1 MTSNF
6 RMSRLVW
13 LLLGAIIVVLLMYQL
28 RSALLPFIIG
38 GALAYILD
46 PFVTWLERRIPW
58 MSDRP
63 ELKRV
68 VVIAVI
74 FVIAAILAII
84 ALIAGIT
91 AIIHQVQAFISDL
104 PQLIEAARLTFESV
118 STRLAIDIPPELS
131 SLVQDAAQN
140 IGNVV
145 VEAGKRVAGR
155 TLSVISQ
162 TVSLLLGLAM
172 VPLILFY
179 ILKDRGKIIEGMLNT
194 LSPEPRKHT
203 QNVLSILN
211 GVFSSY
217 IRGQLILGL
226 VVGLVVFLGM
236 FLIGLLFAP
245 RLTAYAPVLGI
256 VAGVFELIP
265 VIGPWLG
272 AIPGVIVT
280 LAFAPDMIIPVILL
294 YLLVQLLENSLLVP
308 RIQSESLD
316 LHPVMVLA
324 ALIVGSEV
332 AGLWGIILGPPLAA
346 AGTRSAAVLP
356 ERVAQRRRRR
366 RARRVAAGRSAAYRS
381 DACPRSDERLAAL
394 ANIMSIL

>member
-1 MTSNF
+1 MTSSPF
-6 RMSRLVW
+6 RINRLVW
-13 LLLGAIIVVLLMYQL
+13 LLIGAIVACVLLYQL
-28 RSALLPFIIG
+28 RGALLPFIIG
-38 GALAYILD
+38 GALAYVLD

-58 MSDRP
+58 MSSRP

-68 VVIAVI
+68 IVIAAI
-74 FVIAAILAII
+74 FVIAAILAIVAI
-84 ALIAGIT
+84 IAGIT
-91 AIIHQVQAFISDL
+91 VIVHQVQAFIHDL
-104 PQLIEAARLTFESV
+104 PQLIEAARVTFESI
-118 STRLAIDIPPELS
+118 SARLAIDIPPELS
-131 SLVQDAAQN
+131 SIVQDATQN

-145 VEAGKRVAGR
+145 VDAGKRVAGR

-179 ILKDRGKIIEGMLNT
+179 ILKDRGKLIEGMLDT

-203 QNVLSILN
+203 QNVLGILN
-211 GVFSSY
+211 SVFSSY
-217 IRGQLILGL
+217 IRGQLLLGL
-226 VVGLVVFLGM
+226 VVGVVVFLGI

-245 RLTAYAPVLGI
+245 RLTPYAPVLGI

-280 LAFAPDMIIPVILL
+280 LAFAPDMIIPVVLL
-294 YLLVQLLENSLLVP
+294 YLLIQLLENSLLVP
-308 RIQSESLD
+308 RIQSESLN

-346 AGTRSAAVLP
+346 AGRGVLLYFLS
-356 ERVAQRRRRR
+356 VW
-366 RARRVAAGRSAAYRS
+366 RAEDEIESSV
-381 DACPRSDERLAAL
+381 SDEGEDAQPTESVQGSAPT
-394 ANIMSIL
+394 AESTGD

>member
-1 MTSNF
+1 MASPTF
-6 RMSRLVW
+6 RMSRLLW

-58 MSDRP
+58 LSSRP

-68 VVIAVI
+68 IVIAVI
-74 FVIAAILAII
+74 FIIAAIIAII
-84 ALIAGIT
+84 AIIAGIT
-91 AIIHQVQAFISDL
+91 AIVHQVQAFIHDL
-104 PQLIEAARLTFESV
+104 PQLIEAARVTFESV

-131 SLVQDAAQN
+131 NIVQDAAQN

-145 VEAGKRVAGR
+145 VDAGKRVAGR

-179 ILKDRGKIIEGMLNT
+179 ILKDRGKLIEGMLDT

-203 QNVLSILN
+203 QNILDILN
-211 GVFSSY
+211 DVFSSY
-217 IRGQLILGL
+217 IRGQLLLGL
-226 VVGLVVFLGM
+226 VVGVVVFLGI
-236 FLIGLLFAP
+236 FLMGLLFAP
-245 RLTAYAPVLGI
+245 KLTPYAPVLGI
-256 VAGVFELIP
+256 VAGIFELIP

-308 RIQSESLD
+308 RIQSESLN

-324 ALIVGSEV
+324 ALIIGSEV

-346 AGTRSAAVLP
+346 AGRSVLLYFLSVWRTEDEIEASASEVEDDARPAESAQDSTPAA
-356 ERVAQRRRRR
+356 ESS
-366 RARRVAAGRSAAYRS
+366 G
-381 DACPRSDERLAAL
+381 
-394 ANIMSIL
+394 N

>member
-1 MTSNF
+1 MTSPTF
-6 RMSRLVW
+6 RISRLLW
-13 LLLGAIIVVLLMYQL
+13 LLLGAVVAVLLMYQL
-28 RSALLPFIIG
+28 RTALLPFIIG

-58 MSDRP
+58 MSSRP

-68 VVIAVI
+68 IVIAVI
-74 FVIAAILAII
+74 FIIAAILAVLAIV
-84 ALIAGIT
+84 AGVT
-91 AIIHQVQAFISDL
+91 AIIHQVQAFIHDL
-104 PQLIEAARLTFESV
+104 PQLIEAARVTFETV

-131 SLVQDAAQN
+131 SIVQDAAQN

-145 VEAGKRVAGR
+145 VDAGKRVAGR

-179 ILKDRGKIIEGMLNT
+179 ILKDRGKLIEGMLNT

-203 QNVLSILN
+203 QNILSILN
-211 GVFSSY
+211 DVFSSY
-217 IRGQLILGL
+217 IRGQLLLGL
-226 VVGLVVFLGM
+226 VVGLVVFLGLFVM
-236 FLIGLLFAP
+236 GLLFAP
-245 RLTAYAPVLGI
+245 KLTPYAPVLGI
-256 VAGVFELIP
+256 VAGIFELIP

-308 RIQSESLD
+308 RIQSESLN

-324 ALIVGSEV
+324 ALIIGSEV

-346 AGTRSAAVLP
+346 AGRSVLLYFLSEWRAEDEIEPSIPEVEDDAQPMESVQDSAPAA
-356 ERVAQRRRRR
+356 ESS
-366 RARRVAAGRSAAYRS
+366 G
-381 DACPRSDERLAAL
+381 
-394 ANIMSIL
+394 N

>member
-1 MTSNF
+1 MTSPSF
-6 RMSRLVW
+6 RVSRLIW

-46 PFVTWLERRIPW
+46 PFVSWLERRTPW

-63 ELKRV
+63 DLKRV
-68 VVIAVI
+68 IVIAVI
-74 FVIAAILAII
+74 FIIAAILASI

-91 AIIHQVQAFISDL
+91 AIIHQVQAFIQDL
-104 PQLIEAARLTFESV
+104 PQLIEAARVTFESV

-131 SLVQDAAQN
+131 DVVRDATQN

-145 VEAGKRVAGR
+145 IEAGKRVAGR

-194 LSPEPRKHT
+194 LSPEPRRHT
-203 QNVLSILN
+203 QNVLSILD

-226 VVGLVVFLGM
+226 VVGVVVVLGLFLM
-236 FLIGLLFAP
+236 GLLFAP
-245 RLTAYAPVLGI
+245 KLTPYAPVLGI

-308 RIQSESLD
+308 RIQSESLN
-316 LHPVMVLA
+316 LHPIMVLA
-324 ALIVGSEV
+324 ALIIGSEV

-346 AGTRSAAVLP
+346 AARGVLLYFLSVWRNDDRLEASTTTAQDDAAPIDVPQDAEPVP
-356 ERVAQRRRRR
+356 EAT
-366 RARRVAAGRSAAYRS
+366 S
-381 DACPRSDERLAAL
+381 D
-394 ANIMSIL
+394 